1 MFPGFIL
8 VQGGCAE
15 RLDTGPWTGAKSASG
30 ENKGQATV
38 ARKHQF
44 SAVFLVAAAAALA
57 GTAAAQTTSGLEE
70 IIVTAQKREQSMQDV
85 GIAVTAFGD
94 KQIRELGFT
103 DSTDIVAMTPGL
115 IYTTPN
121 AESSVI
127 NFFLRGVGLNDFADA
142 NENPVAVYVD
152 DVYRP
157 ASGGL
162 SFQLFD
168 LQRVEVLRGPQGTLF
183 GRNTTGG
190 LVHFIS
196 KRPTDEL
203 DGYVDLTYG
212 SYNQIKAEA
221 AFGGPIGDTVS
232 GRLSAA
238 MNKSDGW
245 TENRCCDPSAG
256 EPDFNAPDYNEGDS
270 VAVRGQLQWEP
281 SDAAR
286 ILLSGNYSDND
297 ATVGAWQHQATTRD
311 ANGESVPLGLNET
324 TGAIDCNADLVL
336 DDADLR
342 TGTDCF
348 GYRDTDGDPFAGDY
362 DRDGRV
368 ETEASGGS
376 LNIDWDVGDVTITSI
391 TAYQKVERL
400 QSEDTE
406 ASPAPLIQPTFGA
419 ETKTFTQ
426 ELRAAGGSDAF
437 RWLAGVFYFDNEVDG
452 HYLLDLTNLGFV
464 FFDAVYQ
471 QNSESLA
478 GFGQVEFDLSD
489 RFTFIAGLRYATE
502 EKDLDYLNV
511 DESGFFTDVV
521 GLPTNVAFDFD
532 ESTVGGL
539 AEHDDDSVSGKVELD
554 FKPNDDVLL
563 YGSISRGTKSA
574 GFNVGFLDQ
583 NGIFATN
590 TAATIPFGEE
600 TLTSYEVGLKSTW
613 GDGRTRFNAAAFYY
627 DYEDFQTFR
636 FELLNQIIFNTDAE
650 IMGGEL
656 ELQTSPADGW
666 DIGLGLSILDAKAK
680 DIPATSDPSGPVR
693 DREMVAA
700 PDVAANASVRYEWP
714 MLGGKTAILG
724 TVTYQ
729 DDIYYDIQN
738 VPVSFEDG
746 YTVGNLR
753 LSYANDSSPWE
764 IAAFVDN
771 VTDEEYLVYTFD
783 FNGTFGFNQLAYGK
797 PRWAGVS
804 FRYEFR

>member
-1 MFPGFIL
+1 M
-8 VQGGCAE
+8 E
-15 RLDTGPWTGAKSASG
+15 RLDNSWPTGAKSTSG
-30 ENKGQATV
+30 RSRGAGAVTT
-38 ARKHQF
+38 KHQLI
-44 SAVFLVAAAAALA
+44 AVFLVAAAAALA

-85 GIAVTAFGD
+85 GIAVTAFSD
-94 KQIRELGFT
+94 KQIRELGFS

-196 KRPTDEL
+196 ERPTDEL
-203 DGYVDLTYG
+203 DGFVDLTYG

-238 MNKSDGW
+238 MNKHDGY
-245 TENRCCDPSAG
+245 TENRCCDPLAG

-311 ANGESVPLGLNET
+311 ANGESVPLGPNEET
-324 TGAIDCNADLVL
+324 DAVDCDPVTPGIQGRPAP
-336 DDADLR
+336 
-342 TGTDCF
+342 GTDCF
-348 GYRDTDGDPFAGDY
+348 GYRDTDGDPFEGDY

-406 ASPAPLIQPTFGA
+406 ASPFPLIQPTFGA
-419 ETKTFTQ
+419 ETTTFTQ

-437 RWLAGVFYFDNEVDG
+437 RWLVGGFYFDNDVDG

-464 FFDAVYQ
+464 FFDAVYTQ
-471 QNSESLA
+471 ESESIA
-478 GFGQVEFDLSD
+478 GFGQLEFDLSD
-489 RFTFIAGLRYATE
+489 QFTFIAGARFSNDQKE
-502 EKDLDYLNV
+502 LDYLNV

-532 ESTVGGL
+532 KGTVGDL
-539 AEHDDDSVSGKVELD
+539 AEHDDDSWSGKLELD

-563 YGSISRGTKSA
+563 YGSISRGTKPA

-583 NGIFATN
+583 NEIFASN

-613 GDGRTRFNAAAFYY
+613 GGGRTRFNAAAFYY

-650 IMGGEL
+650 VTGGEL
-656 ELQTSPADGW
+656 ELSTTPADGW
-666 DIGLGLSILDAKAK
+666 DIGLGLALLDAKAK
-680 DIPATSDPSGPVR
+680 DIPSPSGVL
-693 DREMVAA
+693 RERQMVAA

-714 MLGGKTAILG
+714 MLGGTTAILG

-729 DDIYYDIQN
+729 DEIYYDIQN

-753 LSYANDSSPWE
+753 LSYANDASPWE

-771 VTDEEYLVYTFD
+771 ITDEEYLVYTFD
-783 FNGTFGFNQLAYGK
+783 FTGTFGFNQLAYGK
-797 PRWAGVS
+797 PRWYGVS
-804 FRYEFR
+804 FRYNFQ